1 MKANE
6 NNIVKILNKY
16 DKTIRSAGAFLL
28 EVEDEELYIT
38 DSCEG
43 VDMVPL
49 NKELCE
55 KLSNLFQEL
64 SDQL

>member
-6 NNIVKILNKY
+6 NDIVKIISKY
-16 DKTIRSAGAFLL
+16 DKTIRNAGAFLL
-28 EVEDEELYIT
+28 EVEDDELYIT

-43 VDMVPL
+43 VDMILL

-55 KLSNLFQEL
+55 KLSDLFKEL
-64 SDQL
+64 SDKL